1 MSPKAVSTSVRGI
14 GVAVITSMSGAS
26 PLAVMRKPL
35 VDAEAVLLVDDG
47 EDQVVVGH
55 RFLEQRMGADDDV
68 DLAARPGRPACR
80 RARGLFR
87 GR

>member
-26 PLAVMRKPL
+26 PLAVMRQPL

-47 EDQVVVGH
+47 EHQVVEAD
-55 RFLEQRMGADDDV
+55 RLLEQRMRADDDV
-68 DLAARPGRPACR
+68 DLAGTRGRSGSR
-80 RARGLFR
+80 RARGPSR